1 MKKTICDRCGAEAEG
16 RNNGFS
22 ERLIEGS
29 TYIDLCP
36 SCVKEFD
43 KVRAA
48 AAATYNATI
57 TAYLKCVTQKGDS

>member
-16 RNNGFS
+16 RYNEFS
-22 ERLIEGS
+22 ERLIEGT

-36 SCVKEFD
+36 KCVKDFD

-48 AAATYNATI
+48 AAKTYNATI
-57 TAYLKCVTQKGDS
+57 TAYLKNVTQKGDS